1 MLQLGEDTIF
11 HTDTGV
17 VLNGVVVRQSSISQK
32 KENTGEKG
40 RHIALYP
47 GAFRPPHAAHFLA
60 VRDLAS
66 RPHLDEVVVIISN
79 RCRPI
84 PGTTKALS
92 ADVAQQVWAIYLED
106 MEKVRVEIAQDTA
119 VRHAMSYFERVTVGD
134 TLEFCI
140 GETDLG
146 QGDDRFKRL
155 GKLAKDAGVAATVV
169 AIPTGAIPIRSTS
182 LREALVQGDKGRQ
195 EFMSALPG
203 HLTAEQRGRVWSL
216 CQKGLREMVDV
227 LKEKVATLL
236 TRYDLGEIEELTS
249 VGQTKMDQVLRV
261 RTRDGNTWMVKYAG
275 DTIDVGSVGHP
286 QKPKPRERLS
296 TERRALKWLKAH
308 ECGEVEVPNV
318 VHFDK
323 ETWTLVMTEVC
334 PDGLSVQ
341 DQLRKGTFDPT
352 IAKVM
357 GRFLARCHQSEKP
370 VPPLWGDKDTDVQH
384 WKRMLQLL
392 TQEVALD
399 GVSKN
404 VCTDLATLR
413 LASENASE
421 NGFFHLDF
429 CPKNLRVCPGR
440 IGIIDFE
447 LSSNIG
453 DPAFDFGFLLGHYIL
468 WGLLTSAGTS
478 GQTTIQEALNAY
490 REEVG
495 ERWGSMG
502 PRTVAFA
509 GATIVYRLAASRPN
523 DMQEFERQLLNTA
536 TALLSH
542 GLAQVEDIDQI
553 FNRAI
558 RGHYANI

>member
-1 MLQLGEDTIF
+1 M
-11 HTDTGV
+11 
-17 VLNGVVVRQSSISQK
+17 SQK
-32 KENTGEKG
+32 LESSGAKG

-60 VRDLAS
+60 VRNLVS

-92 ADVAQQVWAIYLED
+92 ADVAQQVWAIYLEG

-155 GKLAKDAGVAATVV
+155 EDMAKHSGVKATVV
-169 AIPTGAIPIRSTS
+169 AVPTGAMPIRSTL
-182 LREALVQGDKGRQ
+182 LREALIQGDVGRQ

-203 HLTAEQRGRVWSL
+203 HLTVDQRDKVWSV
-216 CQKGLREMVDV
+216 CQEGLREMVEV
-227 LKEKVATLL
+227 LTEKVATLL
-236 TRYDLGEIEELTS
+236 SRYDLGEIEELTS
-249 VGQTKMDQVLRV
+249 VGPTKMDQVLRV
-261 RTRDGNTWMVKYAG
+261 RTKAGEQLIVKYAG
-275 DTIDVGSVGHP
+275 DTIDVGSVGHL
-286 QKPKPRERLS
+286 QKSKPRERLS

-308 ECGEVEVPNV
+308 EWGGIEVPNV

-341 DQLRKGTFDPT
+341 DQLREGTFDPT
-352 IAKVM
+352 IANMM
-357 GRFLARCHQSEKP
+357 GRFLARCHNSEKP
-370 VPPLWGDKDTDVQH
+370 VPPLWGDQDTDVQH

-392 TQEVALD
+392 TQEVASER
-399 GVSKN
+399 VSKN
-404 VCTDLATLR
+404 VCADLATLR
-413 LASENASE
+413 LASENANE

-453 DPAFDFGFLLGHYIL
+453 DPAYDFGFFLGHYIL
-468 WGLLTSAGTS
+468 WGLITPTGSSCQKA
-478 GQTTIQEALNAY
+478 IQEALKAY
-490 REEVG
+490 REEAASLW
-495 ERWGSMG
+495 ESMMS
-502 PRTVAFA
+502 RTVAFA
-509 GATIVYRLAASRPN
+509 GSTIIYRVRNNPPI
-523 DMQEFERQLLNTA
+523 DIQGFELPLLRTA
-536 TALLSH
+536 TTLLSR
-542 GLAQVEDIDQI
+542 GLAHVEDIDQI
-553 FNRAI
+553 LSRAAS
-558 RGHYANI
+558 GHFV